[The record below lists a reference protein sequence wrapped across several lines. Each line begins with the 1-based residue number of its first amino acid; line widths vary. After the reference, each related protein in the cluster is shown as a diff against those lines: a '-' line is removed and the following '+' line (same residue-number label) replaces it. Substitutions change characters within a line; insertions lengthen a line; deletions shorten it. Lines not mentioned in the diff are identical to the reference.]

1 MGRHFSGARLPVH
14 TDARLRIG
22 SGGELIRRVR
32 AIRVRRFR
40 RSVGSSA
47 LAVWFAS
54 AAMTPLAFA
63 EPIETPAPT
72 GPLLGQSCNDFDK
85 LAYDPAVGQIVC
97 TAAGKWM
104 RSVTPTGVRPLGE
117 RCAAS
122 ERDSMMAASTD
133 GHLIFCP
140 SSGGVW
146 TLYKE

>member
-1 MGRHFSGARLPVH
+1 MGRHFSGARPPVH
-14 TDARLRIG
+14 ADARARIG
-22 SGGELIRRVR
+22 YWGELIRRVR
-32 AIRVRRFR
+32 AIRLRRFR
-40 RSVGSSA
+40 RSVGSCV
-47 LAVWFAS
+47 LAVWFAT
-54 AAMTPLAFA
+54 ATMTPLASA
-63 EPIETPAPT
+63 GPIETPAPK
-72 GPLLGQSCNDFDK
+72 GPLLGQACDDFDK

-97 TAAGKWM
+97 TAVGKWM

-122 ERDSMMAASTD
+122 ERDSVMASSTD